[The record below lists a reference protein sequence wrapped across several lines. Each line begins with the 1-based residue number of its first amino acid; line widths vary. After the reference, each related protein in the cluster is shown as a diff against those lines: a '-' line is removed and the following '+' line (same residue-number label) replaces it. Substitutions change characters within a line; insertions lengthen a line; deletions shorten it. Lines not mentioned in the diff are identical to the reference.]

1 MNDDRYLED
10 ARLQLRKIKAMG
22 DRALRQAGDGRLFA
36 TPDAESNSLAILMKH
51 ISGNL
56 RSRWTRFLE
65 TDGEKPD
72 RNRDGEFE
80 TGPDDTPD
88 RLRERWEQGWKIL
101 FETLDS
107 LRPGDLE
114 RTVTIRREP
123 HSVLQAINRQ
133 ISHYSAHV
141 GQMIYLAKH
150 LVGPGWQSMSIPK
163 GKSKEYDVA
172 KDGKPYLAEP
182 KS

>member
-1 MNDDRYLED
+1 MKDDAFLDD
-10 ARLQLRKIKAMG
+10 ARLQFRKIKSMAE
-22 DRALRQAGDGRLFA
+22 RALEQSDDARLFA
-36 TPDAESNSLAILMKH
+36 TPDPESNSLAALMKH

-80 TGPDDTPD
+80 TDAADTPA
-88 RLRERWEQGWKIL
+88 RLRERWNDGWKIL
-101 FETLDS
+101 FDTLDA
-107 LRPGDLE
+107 LKPGDLD

-123 HSVLQAINRQ
+123 HTVLQAINRQ
-133 ISHYSAHV
+133 LSHYSLHA

-150 LVGPGWQSMSIPK
+150 LAGPEWKSMSIPK
-163 GKSKEYDVA
+163 GKSKEFDVA

-182 KS
+182 K

>member
-1 MNDDRYLED
+1 MNDTAFLDD
-10 ARLQLRKIKAMG
+10 AKLQLRKIQSMG
-22 DRALRQAGDGRLFA
+22 ERALEQAGEARLFKK
-36 TPDAESNSLAILMKH
+36 PDSESNSLAILMKH

-56 RSRWTRFLE
+56 KSRWTRFLD

-72 RNRDGEFE
+72 RNRDSEFE
-80 TGPDDTPD
+80 IGPDDTPA
-88 RLRERWEQGWKIL
+88 RLRERWREGWKIL
-101 FETLDS
+101 FDTLDA

-123 HSVLQAINRQ
+123 HTVLQAVNRQ
-133 ISHYSAHV
+133 VSHYSLHV

-150 LVGPGWQSMSIPK
+150 LAGPEWKSMSIPR
-163 GKSKEYDVA
+163 GKSKEFEVA

-182 KS
+182 K

>member
-10 ARLQLRKIKAMG
+10 ARLQFRKIKAMG
-22 DRALRQAGDGRLFA
+22 DRALQQAGDGRLFA
-36 TPDAESNSLAILMKH
+36 TPDPDSNSLAVLMKH
-51 ISGNL
+51 VSGNL
-56 RSRWTRFLE
+56 HSRWSRFLE
-65 TDGEKPD
+65 SDGEKPD

-80 TGPDDTPD
+80 TSSDDTPA

-123 HSVLQAINRQ
+123 HTVLQAINRQ
-133 ISHYSAHV
+133 LSHYSLHV

-150 LVGPGWQSMSIPK
+150 LVGPAWQSMSIPM

-172 KDGKPYLAEP
+172 KDGKSYLAEP
-182 KS
+182 R

>member
-1 MNDDRYLED
+1 MHNAYLDD
-10 ARLQLRKIKAMG
+10 ARLQLRKLKTMAE
-22 DRALRQAGDGRLFA
+22 RALEQAGDGRLFVK
-36 TPDAESNSLAILMKH
+36 PDPESNSLAIIMKH

-65 TDGEKPD
+65 IDGEKPD
-72 RNRDGEFE
+72 RNRDTEFE
-80 TGPDDTPD
+80 TDPADTPA
-88 RLRERWEQGWKIL
+88 RLRERWEEGWRIL

-123 HSVLQAINRQ
+123 HTVLQAVNRQ
-133 ISHYSAHV
+133 LSHYSLHV
-141 GQMIYLAKH
+141 GQIIYLAKH
-150 LVGPGWQSMSIPK
+150 LVGAEWKSMSIPR

-172 KDGKPYLAEP
+172 KDGKPYLAGP
-182 KS
+182 R

>member
-1 MNDDRYLED
+1 MDETTYLDD
-10 ARLQLRKIKAMG
+10 AKLQLRKLKTMAE
-22 DRALRQAGDGRLFA
+22 RALEQAGDGRWFVA
-36 TPDAESNSLAILMKH
+36 PDPDSNSLAVIMKH

-80 TGPDDTPD
+80 IGPDDTPA
-88 RLRERWEQGWKIL
+88 RLRERWEQGWKVL
-101 FETLDS
+101 FETLES

-114 RTVTIRREP
+114 KTVTIRREP
-123 HSVLQAINRQ
+123 HTVLQAINRQ
-133 ISHYSAHV
+133 LSHYSLHV
-141 GQMIYLAKH
+141 GQIIYLAKH
-150 LVGPGWQSMSIPK
+150 LAGKSWTSMSIPK
-163 GKSKEYDVA
+163 GKSKEFEVA

-182 KS
+182 R